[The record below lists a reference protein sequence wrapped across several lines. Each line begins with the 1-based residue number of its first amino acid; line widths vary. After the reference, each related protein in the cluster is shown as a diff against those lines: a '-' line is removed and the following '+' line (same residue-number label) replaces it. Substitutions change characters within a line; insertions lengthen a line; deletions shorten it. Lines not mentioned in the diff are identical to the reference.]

1 MLFVF
6 LLLLP
11 YNSNVLSRALY
22 ILCGLLL
29 YVKKLHCWK
38 YILSRFGFFSKKF
51 KLFVL
56 DCRVSDG
63 ITNGCGSGAEGRLEG
78 RIIIVRRIPLF
89 FRSDAT
95 SEGVVSRSF
104 FNSLA
109 ENPAFSSFSRRI
121 TSLYP
126 LFIYTYSHI
135 VSEGE
140 GGKVIFN
147 AK

>member
-38 YILSRFGFFSKKF
+38 YILSRSGFFSKKF

-63 ITNGCGSGAEGRLEG
+63 ITNGCGSGAEGRLGG
-78 RIIIVRRIPLF
+78 RIIIVRRIPFFSFRCYIGRSGKSILF
-89 FRSDAT
+89 PLSCGKSCFQLLLEKDYIALS
-95 SEGVVSRSF
+95 VVH
-104 FNSLA
+104 
-109 ENPAFSSFSRRI
+109 
-121 TSLYP
+121 
-126 LFIYTYSHI
+126 IYISTHCI
-135 VSEGE
+135 
-140 GGKVIFN
+140 
-147 AK
+147 